1 MKMRI
6 IGLVAAGVILYAGT
20 LQVVQISKRDDLGE
34 PAATAW
40 VLFWTGW
47 MPDSWS
53 EAIAAKTE
61 ENFLE
66 DRRIKRRLEER
77 ERRINR

>member
-6 IGLVAAGVILYAGT
+6 IGAVATVAILYTGT
-20 LQVVQISKRDDLGE
+20 LQVVHISKRDDIGE

-53 EAIAAKTE
+53 EAIAAELE

-77 ERRINR
+77 EMNR